1 MVSFLLVHM
10 KFIFFGDWGFD
21 YMPIP
26 LAILLVLL
34 QVLAIAKDEE
44 EEGKS
49 DKD

>member
-1 MVSFLLVHM
+1 ME
-10 KFIFFGDWGFD
+10 FIFFGDRGFD
-21 YMPIP
+21 YMLIP

-34 QVLAIAKDEE
+34 QVLAVAKDEE